1 MNDNLPNFAAW
12 QQATLAKF
20 AEDAYKRMQEQQ
32 EIIEQLRQDWKDAM
46 VEARKY
52 MMEASK

>member
-1 MNDNLPNFAAW
+1 
-12 QQATLAKF
+12 
-20 AEDAYKRMQEQQ
+20 MQEQQ